1 MQLFRF
7 RHLIATILLLCSLS
21 AKAQYGIL
29 YTPEED
35 LSSSLVTD
43 IIQDRDGFIWIA
55 TRNGLNFYDG
65 YKFKVMK
72 ADMPGCE
79 GLTSNYINRI
89 MQAKDGTIYICT
101 NSSVT
106 RYKNSKFSPVTM
118 KDVKGKKI
126 KTYVTSIVQRHDG
139 SILIGTSGFGVMRMA
154 DDGTCQSLPISIG
167 KTSHVQYLME
177 DNHDNLWII
186 TEHEG
191 VYVYTKSHKLRH
203 INLGNNTDEATCASE
218 DKYNN
223 IYISTRHNG
232 LYCYSQ
238 GKLTAI
244 PGTSGLSI
252 NTVYVDSKGKVL
264 IGCDGKGIWQYD
276 PQTKALSSNVFYG
289 YNFDLSKSKAT
300 SFAEDNRGNLWIGLM
315 QKGVFLQP
323 KNDTPFNY
331 MGYKMGKLNLIG
343 SNSVSACLI
352 DHRGH
357 FWIGTDKD
365 GIYHLDS
372 NHKLV
377 AHLTNVPS
385 TTLTLSEDGKGRIW
399 VGSFAEGCGW
409 IDPASGQYHNVDL
422 RLGKGYGIY
431 DIIYDSH
438 DNIWFATMG
447 QGLICLT
454 PDGKTRRYRVTKNA
468 ENNTKINSLPNDYI
482 SRLALS
488 RDGKRLYICSSIG
501 LCCLNLA
508 TMSWTDTFGANVT
521 NFGSFSHCVY
531 VDSKER
537 VWYGAENGLF
547 CYQNGKL
554 KKTYGKEDGLS
565 DNIIV
570 SVCEDGAGKIWIG
583 TPNGLSCL
591 NPKDGLIHKYYRE
604 DGLQSNE
611 FSDAAISANSKGN
624 VILAGGPAGI
634 IWFNPI
640 AIKDHKLNAEV
651 KITALIMGNT
661 NVTDSMKSGFF
672 NITDKP
678 VIRSDHFEL
687 SHSDNTFTIQL
698 STFTF
703 ENTNSISYLYSI
715 NGDEWKRLQPGDN
728 EIQLSHMAAGTYHF
742 RVKAVSNNQETPV
755 KKFTVVVRPAWYA
768 SLPARIFYLLLFA
781 AFVWLY
787 LKRRQ
792 RKEQERLTLQEHIHA
807 EEMSEAKI
815 RFFVNMS
822 HEIRTPMTLIVTPLQ
837 SLMKEDKDSHRQ
849 GIYRLMQRNADRILH
864 LVNQMLDLRKIDK
877 GQMAMHMSETDY
889 VGFVNDICQTF
900 SQLAKSKKIDL
911 TFHHE
916 DDVLPVWIDRSN
928 YDKVVVNVLSN
939 AFKYTPSGGKID
951 ITMTKKDGNVQLSV
965 KDSGCGIP
973 PDRLENIFQRF
984 YQVASRENSSKAGT
998 GIGLDLTR
1006 SIVELHYGTIV
1017 ARNNSD
1023 GPGAEFIITIPLGN
1037 SHLRPEEMVS
1047 APEQES
1053 RSKIVSDDLQEEEIM
1068 EQEASPAPSRSKAHI
1083 TVVEDDDEI
1092 LEYLRQELSKDY
1104 VVSTCHNGKEGL
1116 QQVLKDH
1123 PDLVISDIM
1132 MPEMDG
1138 NTLCMKIK
1146 SNINTNSTPVIL
1158 LTAKNLEE
1166 DKLEGLETGADA
1178 YIVKPFNMDIL
1189 RRTIIN
1195 LLNSRRIMK
1204 LKFSGKEGQ
1213 DDKVKEVKM
1222 STPDEKLLNRIME
1235 VINKHIDD
1243 SDLTVDMIASEVGIS
1258 RIHLHR
1264 KMKELTNQSPHV
1276 FIRNVRLKQAARLL
1290 QDPRQSISEVTYA
1303 CGFSN
1308 ISSFSTIFKNA
1319 YGVPPREYQQRNA
1332 NNKK

>member
-1 MQLFRF
+1 M
-7 RHLIATILLLCSLS
+7 
-21 AKAQYGIL
+21 L
-29 YTPEED
+29 YTPDED
-35 LSSSLVTD
+35 LSSCLVTD

-65 YKFKVMK
+65 YKFKVMR
-72 ADMPGCE
+72 ADTPGCE

-89 MQAKDGTIYICT
+89 MQVKDGTIYICT

-118 KDVKGKKI
+118 KDVNGKQI
-126 KTYVTSIVQRHDG
+126 TTYVTSIVQRSDG
-139 SILIGTSGFGVMRMA
+139 SILIGTSGYGVMRMA
-154 DDGTCQSLPISIG
+154 DDDTCQSLPISIG
-167 KTSHVQYLME
+167 KTSYIQYLME
-177 DNHDNLWII
+177 DSHSNLWII

-191 VYVYTKSHKLRH
+191 VYVYTKSHKLKH
-203 INLGNNTDEATCASE
+203 IALKNHNNEATCASE
-218 DKYNN
+218 DKHNN
-223 IYISTRHNG
+223 IYIATRNNG
-232 LYCYSQ
+232 LYRYSG
-238 GKLTAI
+238 GKLFSI
-244 PGTSGLSI
+244 PGTADLSI

-276 PQTKALSSNVFYG
+276 PQTKALSSKVFYG

-300 SFAEDNRGNLWIGLM
+300 SFAEDSRGNLWIGLM
-315 QKGVFLQP
+315 LKGVFLQP

-331 MGYKMGKLNLIG
+331 IGYKIGKSNLIG

-372 NHKLV
+372 NYKLV

-409 IDPASGQYHNVDL
+409 IDPASGQYHNTDL
-422 RLGKGYGIY
+422 RLGKGYGVFGILS
-431 DIIYDSH
+431 DKQG
-438 DNIWFATMG
+438 NIWYATMG
-447 QGLICLT
+447 QGLICVA
-454 PDGKTRRYRVTKNA
+454 PDGKIRRFRVTKGA
-468 ENNTKINSLPNDYI
+468 ENNHKINSLPNDYI

-488 RDGKRLYICSSIG
+488 GDGKRLYVASSVG

-508 TMSWTDTFGANVT
+508 TMSWTDTFGSNIA

-537 VWYGAENGLF
+537 VWYGTENGLF

-554 KKTYGKEDGLS
+554 KKTYSKENGLS

-611 FSDAAISANSKGN
+611 FSDAAICSNSKGN

-640 AIKDHKLNAEV
+640 AIKEHKWNAEV

-661 NVTDSMKSGFF
+661 NVTDSMKSGVFR
-672 NITDKP
+672 ITDKP

-703 ENTNSISYLYSI
+703 ENTNSISYMYSI

-728 EIQLSHMAAGTYHF
+728 EIQLSHMASGTYHF

-755 KKFTVVVRPAWYA
+755 KTFTVVVHPAWYV
-768 SLPARIFYLLLFA
+768 SLPAKIFYLLLLA

-837 SLMKEDKDSHRQ
+837 SLMKEDKDNHRQ
-849 GIYRLMQRNADRILH
+849 SIYRLMQRNADRILH

-916 DDVLPVWIDRSN
+916 DAVLPVWIDRSN

-973 PDRLENIFQRF
+973 PERLENIFQRF

-1037 SHLRPEEMVS
+1037 SHLRPEEMVT

-1053 RSKIVSDDLQEEEIM
+1053 RSKAVVEDLQEEEIM
-1068 EQEASPAPSRSKAHI
+1068 EQETTAAPSRSKAHI
-1083 TVVEDDDEI
+1083 TIVEDDDEI
-1092 LEYLRQELSKDY
+1092 LEYLKQELSKDY

-1116 QQVLKDH
+1116 QEVLKDR

-1166 DKLEGLETGADA
+1166 DTLEGLETGADA

-1195 LLNSRRIMK
+1195 LLNSRRIMR

-1213 DDKVKEVKM
+1213 EGKVKEVKM